1 MPISVTTSANAI
13 ANGVRSE
20 VARTYASAAHNN
32 TVTADAQLPGP
43 GRNRPIPKNVATI
56 VAHDGVRSSVFTIPR
71 PCLPA

>member
-1 MPISVTTSANAI
+1 MSVTTRAKAI
-13 ANGVRSE
+13 ADGIRSE
-20 VARTYASAAHNN
+20 GARAYASAAHNN